1 MSFFNNVSDVQSL
14 FLFPLFLDK
23 TNLIFPFY
31 FHQSF
36 FLSAA
41 PSYTPREP
49 FRSTD
54 VHNTSAVS
62 GEQSCMS
69 SLIQKLTFFKL
80 KEGRFRLDVRGGI
93 FLREGDELLAQVAQG
108 GCGCPVPRGVEGQ
121 VGWGP
126 GQPELVLDLAVGN
139 PASGRGV
146 GT

>member
-1 MSFFNNVSDVQSL
+1 MMSFFNNVSDVQSL

-80 KEGRFRLDVRGGI
+80 KEGRFRLDGRESFSLRVVRCSNR
-93 FLREGDELLAQVAQG
+93 L
-108 GCGCPVPRGVEGQ
+108 PRKAVECLE
-121 VGWGP
+121 VLKASRMGP
-126 GQPELVLDLAVGN
+126 WA
-139 PASGRGV
+139 
-146 GT
+146 T